1 MMLPNYVGLM
11 ARYNTWQNG
20 SLFEAA
26 NTLSDAA
33 RRADRGAFFG
43 STHATLNH
51 LLWADRTWMSR
62 FAGTA
67 RPAQM
72 IQTSVDMIR
81 GWEELKTARSQFD
94 KVVED

>member
-1 MMLPNYVGLM
+1 MMSPNYVRLM

-51 LLWADRTWMSR
+51 LLWADRMWMSR